1 MKESWRTAEAWHCER
16 PGKAIVEGAAS
27 TVDGEGLNGSCKELE
42 AGTKKEDY
50 EKLLVKSSCSGRPQC
65 IGDASTM
72 GGPPRTAAVE
82 WSQPEPR
89 VPQKKELGK
98 CPKPFGGAQ
107 KIMCGSQTLEQDAVK
122 LKLPWILPSQDVR
135 DVRAMV
141 TCQESSKQ
149 LSSFGPV
156 FPWHDALKC

>member
-1 MKESWRTAEAWHCER
+1 MLICKNHPGGTGFEGMKESWRTAEAWHCER

-82 WSQPEPR
+82 WSHWN
-89 VPQKKELGK
+89 KML
-98 CPKPFGGAQ
+98 
-107 KIMCGSQTLEQDAVK
+107 
-122 LKLPWILPSQDVR
+122 
-135 DVRAMV
+135 
-141 TCQESSKQ
+141 
-149 LSSFGPV
+149 
-156 FPWHDALKC
+156 